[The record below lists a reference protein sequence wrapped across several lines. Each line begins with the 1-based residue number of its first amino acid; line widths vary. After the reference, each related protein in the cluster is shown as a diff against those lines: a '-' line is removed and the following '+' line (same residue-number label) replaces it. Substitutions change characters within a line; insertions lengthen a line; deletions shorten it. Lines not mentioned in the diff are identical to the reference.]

1 MNLALIRLLHL
12 ASPTLPVGA
21 YTYSQGLEW
30 AVESGAIRNE
40 ASAGQWISDCL
51 SYSLASFEAVYLAH
65 MLSAWRNNDAAQLA
79 ELDAEFIAS
88 RETAELRAE
97 TLQMG
102 HSLTKLL
109 RDLSETHRHPGAG
122 RDPVAESVQTLDTGL
137 RRYDGNFKQ
146 DPSHRH
152 PGAGRGPVAASTQ
165 TLDTGECRYDGAPDL
180 AGFPQTSFPLAWSCA
195 AAHWQ
200 IESEDAISGYL
211 WAWLENQVMAALKAV
226 PLGQTAGQRLLL
238 SLGERLPELAK
249 QAAVTPLDQARNFLP
264 AFAIASSLHE
274 TQYTRIFRS

>member
-30 AVESGAIRNE
+30 AVESGAVRDE
-40 ASAGQWISDCL
+40 KSALAWIGDCL
-51 SYSLASFEAVYLAH
+51 EQGIARFEAVYLAQM
-65 MLSAWRNNDAAQLA
+65 MLAWRSNDVARLA
-79 ELDAEFIAS
+79 ELDAEFLAS

-102 HSLTKLL
+102 HSLARLL
-109 RDLSETHRHPGAG
+109 TDLADFPDAG
-122 RDPVAESVQTLDTGL
+122 
-137 RRYDGNFKQ
+137 
-146 DPSHRH
+146 
-152 PGAGRGPVAASTQ
+152 
-165 TLDTGECRYDGAPDL
+165 L
-180 AGFPQTSFPLAWSCA
+180 AGFETPSFPLAWSCVA
-195 AAHWQ
+195 ARWDIP
-200 IESEDAISGYL
+200 IEDGVAAYL
-211 WAWLENQVMAALKAV
+211 WAWAENQVMAALKAV

-238 SLGERLPELAK
+238 ALGERLPELAR
-249 QAAVTPLDQARNFLP
+249 QAAIAPLDTTHNFLA

>member
-40 ASAGQWISDCL
+40 PEAGQWIGDCL
-51 SYSLASFEAVYLAH
+51 TRSLTSFEAVYLAH
-65 MLSAWRNNDAAQLA
+65 MLSAWREKDQAQLA

-102 HSLTKLL
+102 YSLTKLL
-109 RDLSETHRHPGAG
+109 RDL
-122 RDPVAESVQTLDTGL
+122 DES
-137 RRYDGNFKQ
+137 
-146 DPSHRH
+146 SHH
-152 PGAGRGPVAASTQ
+152 LGKGRGPVVASTE
-165 TLDTGECRYDGAPDL
+165 TLDIGIRRYDRAPDL

-195 AAHWQ
+195 AARWK
-200 IESEDAISGYL
+200 IETEDAITGYL
-211 WAWLENQVMAALKAV
+211 WAWLENQVMAALKSV

-238 SLGERLPELAK
+238 TLGERLPELAR
-249 QAAVTPLDQARNFLP
+249 QAAATPIHQARNFLP